1 VGLEWIQNT
10 LRLMHFVG
18 SDAYCCPKGH
28 ETPLESIC
36 QDVFNAIA
44 LLKVMTGFVFHDF
57 FVLVN
62 VNRSK

>member
-1 VGLEWIQNT
+1 
-10 LRLMHFVG
+10 MHFVG